1 MMIMGLPSTFRIPIL
16 FETQNAP
23 QVFKLRV
30 VEGIR
35 VGIIVW
41 SKLAESTKKLWPVKS
56 VEDGA
61 PLDVR

>member
-1 MMIMGLPSTFRIPIL
+1 MMIMGLPSTFRTPIL
-16 FETQNAP
+16 FETPNAP

-41 SKLAESTKKLWPVKS
+41 SKLAESTKTVKS